1 MAPLLVPIVTMLAN
15 KGMSLLSSALEAG
28 EDKAVDFIEQKT
40 GIRLSEPGVEKRL
53 GAEELAKLKIAESE
67 HAIELMKISLANKQ
81 EDNRHDEKYEELSVD
96 DKQNARG
103 SNHLYELQT
112 DIGKRIFVQTSII
125 IPLLIMINVLLIS
138 YAADLKLGEAMISM
152 VSTLIGIAIN
162 NAYRERQSMI
172 EFLYGASVGK
182 KDQGK

>member
-1 MAPLLVPIVTMLAN
+1 MAPLLIPIVTMLAN

-40 GIRLSEPGVEKRL
+40 GIKLSEPGVEKRL
-53 GAEELAKLKIAESE
+53 GSEELAKLKIAESE
-67 HAIELMKISLANKQ
+67 HAIELMRISLANKQ
-81 EDNRHDEKYEELSVD
+81 EDNRHDESIVSAEVG

-112 DIGKRIFVQTSII
+112 DIGKRIFIQTSII
-125 IPLLIMINVLLIS
+125 IPLLILINIVLVG
-138 YAADLKLGEAMISM
+138 YAKDLALSEAMISG
-152 VSTLIGIAIN
+152 VSTLIGIALS

-172 EFLYGASVGK
+172 EFLFGSSIGSK
-182 KDQGK
+182 MKDK